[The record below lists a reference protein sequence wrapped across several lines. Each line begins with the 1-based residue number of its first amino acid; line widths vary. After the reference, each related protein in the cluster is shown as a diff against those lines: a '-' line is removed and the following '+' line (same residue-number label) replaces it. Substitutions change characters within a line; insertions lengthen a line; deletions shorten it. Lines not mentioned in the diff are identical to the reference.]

1 MAKKAVSEEAVRAVF
16 RLLSKEYPDPT
27 SEMLVYGDPFQ
38 LLVAVILSAQC
49 TDARVNQVTPALFR
63 RYPTPDTMAKARP
76 ADVEELV
83 HSCGFYRQKTKS
95 ILSAAKDI
103 VAHFEGKVPGTLD
116 ELVTLAGV
124 GRKTA
129 SVVLNQAFDKPA
141 IAVDTHV
148 ARVSQRLG
156 WAHHP
161 APEKIEKEL
170 KELIP
175 MPLWS
180 SVNGLLIVHGRR
192 VCKARNPL
200 CEKCFVR
207 DYCDYFAKEKKAGRR
222 DSEGYPGGKKGVAKT
237 R

>member
-1 MAKKAVSEEAVRAVF
+1 MAKKGGSAEAVQAVF

-27 SEMLVYGDPFQ
+27 SEMLVYGDTFQ

-49 TDARVNQVTPALFR
+49 TDARVNQVTPALFH
-63 RYPTPDTMAKARP
+63 RYPTAEAMARAKT

-95 ILSAAKDI
+95 ILSASKDI
-103 VAHFEGKVPGTLD
+103 VERFNGTVPSTLD

-129 SVVLNQAFDKPA
+129 SVVLNQAFEQPA

-175 MPLWS
+175 IAQWS

-192 VCKARNPL
+192 VCKARLPL
-200 CEKCFVR
+200 CENCFVR
-207 DYCDYFAKEKKAGRR
+207 DYCDYFAKEKRAGRR
-222 DSEGYPGGKKGVAKT
+222 NGGGRLVKKRA
-237 R
+237 